1 MTTNAMTV
9 AEIATAKKSM
19 KAAYKALDAAHS
31 VAEGELRA
39 ALVPSLVQLDRAL
52 RDLCGGEWR

>member
-1 MTTNAMTV
+1 MTTNAMTA

-39 ALVPSLVQLDRAL
+39 ALL
-52 RDLCGGEWR
+52 GGPGEP